1 MVTTVSP
8 NASATP
14 SNPIPTPGNA
24 AESTALPQPPST
36 SQNVPM
42 NSARTR
48 FDNGI
53 KGMFVPSSL
62 YEVICSYSESYAR
75 SARPGNAAKIYSE
88 CETRVLLSTPESH
101 MSKSYVCLAFLA
113 VLFLFTPLSHA
124 ATTPAIRLYTLDCG
138 TLEFKDLR
146 LFSDTGEYDGQS
158 ATIAVPCFLIRH
170 PKGTLVWD
178 TGLDPKFVQRSDN
191 GARGIRATMEIS
203 VEKQLQQLNL
213 KPTDITYL
221 AFSHMHLDHTGNAN
235 LFTAS
240 TWILNRTEM
249 QWAGQPTG
257 GGPVAP
263 DTFSGY
269 QHAKTQLIDGDYDVF
284 GDGTVRI
291 LKAPGHT
298 PGHQV
303 LFLTLPKSGK
313 VLLSG
318 DLYHFRRDREQKLV
332 PLFNTDRAETLAS
345 FDRIE
350 RLVANTKARLVIQH
364 DPQDFK
370 ALPRFPAY
378 LE

>member
-1 MVTTVSP
+1 MSESYVPRSRKRSHTVSP
-8 NASATP
+8 LRSLRIRVLALAILIPLAIPFLFARPAPAATAP
-14 SNPIPTPGNA
+14 ATATAPTP
-24 AESTALPQPPST
+24 TL
-36 SQNVPM
+36 
-42 NSARTR
+42 
-48 FDNGI
+48 
-53 KGMFVPSSL
+53 
-62 YEVICSYSESYAR
+62 
-75 SARPGNAAKIYSE
+75 
-88 CETRVLLSTPESH
+88 
-101 MSKSYVCLAFLA
+101 
-113 VLFLFTPLSHA
+113 
-124 ATTPAIRLYTLDCG
+124 RLYALNCG

-146 LFSDTGEYDGQS
+146 LFSDTGEYDGQT

-249 QWAGQPTG
+249 QWASQPTG

-303 LFLTLPKSGK
+303 LLLSLPKSGK

-350 RLVANTKARLVIQH
+350 RLVANTKARVIIQH

-370 ALPRFPAY
+370 ALPKFPAY

>member
-1 MVTTVSP
+1 MFVPHPFATLFVLLYGP
-8 NASATP
+8 RGAAASGSYAL
-14 SNPIPTPGNA
+14 SEHPGNA
-24 AESTALPQPPST
+24 AEIHC
-36 SQNVPM
+36 
-42 NSARTR
+42 
-48 FDNGI
+48 G
-53 KGMFVPSSL
+53 
-62 YEVICSYSESYAR
+62 
-75 SARPGNAAKIYSE
+75 
-88 CETRVLLSTPESH
+88 CETRVLLPMPESY
-101 MSKSYVCLAFLA
+101 MIFPLRIYLAALAMFL
-113 VLFLFTPLSHA
+113 PLLAIA
-124 ATTPAIRLYTLDCG
+124 APQAPPPVRLYTLDCG

-146 LFSDTGEYDGQS
+146 LFSDTGEYDGQT

-191 GARGIRATMEIS
+191 GARGIRATLDVS

-249 QWAGQPTG
+249 QWAAQPTG
-257 GGPVAP
+257 GGPVAQE
-263 DTFSGY
+263 TFSGY

-303 LFLTLPKSGK
+303 LLLSLPKSGK

-370 ALPRFPAY
+370 ALPKFPAY

>member
-1 MVTTVSP
+1 M
-8 NASATP
+8 
-14 SNPIPTPGNA
+14 
-24 AESTALPQPPST
+24 
-36 SQNVPM
+36 
-42 NSARTR
+42 
-48 FDNGI
+48 
-53 KGMFVPSSL
+53 
-62 YEVICSYSESYAR
+62 SESYVPR
-75 SARPGNAAKIYSE
+75 SHQRSYKVSRGAPYKVSHLRPIRLYVLALAILIPLAIPFLFARPATAAVA
-88 CETRVLLSTPESH
+88 TAPPNLAATAAVATPPRP
-101 MSKSYVCLAFLA
+101 AA
-113 VLFLFTPLSHA
+113 PATA
-124 ATTPAIRLYTLDCG
+124 TATTPAVRLYALNCG

-146 LFSDTGEYDGQS
+146 LFADTGEYDGQT

-249 QWAGQPTG
+249 QWASQPTG

-332 PLFNTDRAETLAS
+332 PLFNTNRADTLAS

-350 RLVANTKARLVIQH
+350 RLVANTKARMIIQH

-370 ALPRFPAY
+370 ALPKFPAY

>member
-1 MVTTVSP
+1 
-8 NASATP
+8 
-14 SNPIPTPGNA
+14 
-24 AESTALPQPPST
+24 
-36 SQNVPM
+36 
-42 NSARTR
+42 
-48 FDNGI
+48 
-53 KGMFVPSSL
+53 MFVPRPFATLFVLL
-62 YEVICSYSESYAR
+62 YGPRGAAASGSYAL
-75 SARPGNAAKIYSE
+75 SAHPGNAAKIHCG
-88 CETRVLLSTPESH
+88 CETRALLSTPESY
-101 MSKSYVCLAFLA
+101 MIFPLRIYLAALAMFL
-113 VLFLFTPLSHA
+113 PLLAIA
-124 ATTPAIRLYTLDCG
+124 APQASTPAVRLYTLDCG

-146 LFSDTGEYDGQS
+146 LFSDTGEYDGQT

-191 GARGIRATMEIS
+191 GARGIRATQEVS

-249 QWAGQPTG
+249 QWASQPTG
-257 GGPVAP
+257 GGPVAQE
-263 DTFSGY
+263 TFSGY

-303 LFLTLPKSGK
+303 LLLSLPKSGK
-313 VLLSG
+313 VLLCG

>member
-1 MVTTVSP
+1 
-8 NASATP
+8 
-14 SNPIPTPGNA
+14 
-24 AESTALPQPPST
+24 
-36 SQNVPM
+36 
-42 NSARTR
+42 
-48 FDNGI
+48 
-53 KGMFVPSSL
+53 MFVPSSL

-191 GARGIRATMEIS
+191 GARGIRGTMDVS
-203 VEKQLQQLNL
+203 VEKQLQQLSL
-213 KPTDITYL
+213 KPTDITFL

-235 LFTAS
+235 LFTAA

-257 GGPVAP
+257 GGPVEQE
-263 DTFSGY
+263 TFSGY
-269 QHAKTQLIDGDYDVF
+269 KHAKTQLIDGDYDVF

-303 LFLTLPKSGK
+303 LLLTLPKSGK
-313 VLLSG
+313 VLLAG

-350 RLVANTKARLVIQH
+350 RIVANTKARLVIQH

-370 ALPRFPAY
+370 ALPKFPAY

>member
-1 MVTTVSP
+1 M
-8 NASATP
+8 
-14 SNPIPTPGNA
+14 
-24 AESTALPQPPST
+24 
-36 SQNVPM
+36 
-42 NSARTR
+42 
-48 FDNGI
+48 
-53 KGMFVPSSL
+53 
-62 YEVICSYSESYAR
+62 
-75 SARPGNAAKIYSE
+75 
-88 CETRVLLSTPESH
+88 PESH
-101 MSKSYVCLAFLA
+101 MSEPRVPHSQKISPLCSYRTWVLSIATLIPLAIPL
-113 VLFLFTPLSHA
+113 LFAPPASA
-124 ATTPAIRLYTLDCG
+124 ATATTTAAAKPAAATADVKAVAQAPVRLYALNCG

-146 LFSDTGEYDGQS
+146 LFADTGEYDGQT

-249 QWAGQPTG
+249 QWASQPTG

-332 PLFNTDRAETLAS
+332 PLFNTNRADTLAS

-370 ALPRFPAY
+370 ALPKFPAY